1 MSVQINYKSSSV
13 KKNSSNLVIFSDENY
28 SISNLKKHVSKTEYA
43 LVSELIKG
51 KDLKKKIISF
61 DITSKK
67 KIILVSL
74 KKNLTSS
81 DAENLGAKFYDL
93 FAEAKHKDFYINA
106 NIIPSKFKNFVGF
119 FLFDVLVF
127 FL

>member
-51 KDLKKKIISF
+51 KDLKKK
-61 DITSKK
+61 
-67 KIILVSL
+67 
-74 KKNLTSS
+74 
-81 DAENLGAKFYDL
+81 
-93 FAEAKHKDFYINA
+93 
-106 NIIPSKFKNFVGF
+106 
-119 FLFDVLVF
+119 
-127 FL
+127 

>member
-67 KIILVSL
+67 KNNISFF
-74 KKNLTSS
+74 KKKS
-81 DAENLGAKFYDL
+81 Y
-93 FAEAKHKDFYINA
+93 
-106 NIIPSKFKNFVGF
+106 
-119 FLFDVLVF
+119 
-127 FL
+127 